1 LPESER
7 GHRSFRDTL
16 TMNSALY
23 AVASLFIVCALIAVA
38 WAIHQVDSVATV
50 WLTLL
55 IVVAAILQLVV
66 MLRQTSILGR
76 QDEILARRARLTCF
90 AQTDG
95 AQGLLPGSTG
105 MSIRIAVVNDG
116 TRGASAFHLY
126 VRTVGAINYHKPS
139 KWVSLDNQLYHR
151 TIQTPLFANDTMWI
165 KAFIVCYALAD
176 KNRELRY
183 RIAYEDD
190 ATDWL
195 PLPSFSSVPGRFRTL
210 LESLQ
215 DTED

>member
-1 LPESER
+1 MPESER
-7 GHRSFRDTL
+7 GHRSSVTHSP
-16 TMNSALY
+16 MNSALY

-38 WAIHQVDSVATV
+38 WAIRQVDSVATV

-76 QDEILARRARLTCF
+76 QDEILAQRARLTCF

-95 AQGLLPGSTG
+95 AQGLMPGLTA

-116 TRGASAFHLY
+116 TRGARAFHLY

-139 KWVSLDNQLYHR
+139 NWVSLDNQLYHR
-151 TIQTPLFANDTMWI
+151 TIRIPLFANWDRPQ
-165 KAFIVCYALAD
+165 
-176 KNRELRY
+176 NR
-183 RIAYEDD
+183 
-190 ATDWL
+190 
-195 PLPSFSSVPGRFRTL
+195 SQG
-210 LESLQ
+210 
-215 DTED
+215 